1 MTRTRLPLATGW
13 LIALLTVSTPVG
25 AQKGAHKGSKREAQA
40 QNAQSLPESIFDAS
54 AEPGTLN
61 LLYGAGGKKHAPD
74 LNGSF
79 TFVKEDLNE
88 SQPKFDV
95 EDAHGVRWKV
105 KLGQEAKPEVAA
117 TRLVWAAGYFVDED
131 YYVDELKVRGLPK
144 LHRGE
149 KYASEDGSV
158 HGARLERKLEG
169 VKKLGNW
176 SWFDNPFVGTTEFNG
191 LRVMMALLN
200 NWDSSTV
207 NNSIYEVDGQRHYA
221 ITDLGASFGKTGNS
235 FTRSKG
241 RLKDYVKSK
250 FIDKT
255 TAQYVDFVMHSHP
268 FFPEIVD
275 VAYYKR
281 RSRIVKVAKHIPR
294 SDAKWL
300 GQRLAQLSERQIRD
314 CFRAAGYSPEEVDA
328 YASAVQERIAQ
339 LNAL

>member
-1 MTRTRLPLATGW
+1 MNRTRLPLATLW
-13 LIALLTVSTPVG
+13 LIALLTLSTSAR
-25 AQKGAHKGSKREAQA
+25 AQKSGHKSSKREAQA
-40 QNAQSLPESIFDAS
+40 LKAQSLPEMIFDAS
-54 AEPGTLN
+54 AQPGTLN
-61 LLYGAGGKKHAPD
+61 LIYGAGGKEHAPD

-105 KLGQEAKPEVAA
+105 KLGQEAKSEVAA

-149 KYASEDGSV
+149 KYASEDGAV

-176 SWFDNPFVGTTEFNG
+176 SWFDNPFVGTREFNG
-191 LRVMMALLN
+191 LRVTMALLN
-200 NWDSSTV
+200 NWDSSTI
-207 NNSIYEVDGQRHYA
+207 NNSIYEVDGRRHYA
-221 ITDLGASFGKTGNS
+221 VTDLGASFGKTGNS

-241 RLKDYVKSK
+241 RLEDYVKSR

-268 FFPEIVD
+268 FFPEVVD
-275 VAYYKR
+275 VAYYRR
-281 RSRIVKVAKHIPR
+281 RSRIVKVAQHIPR
-294 SDAKWL
+294 ADAKWL

-314 CFRAAGYSPEEVDA
+314 CFRTAGYSREEVDA
-328 YASAVQERIAQ
+328 YTAAVQERIAQ

>member
-1 MTRTRLPLATGW
+1 MTQTRLSVAIAW
-13 LIALLTVSTPVG
+13 LIALLALPAPGG
-25 AQKGAHKGSKREAQA
+25 AQKSAHKGSRRDAQA
-40 QNAQSLPESIFDAS
+40 QDAQSPPESIFDAS
-54 AEPGTLN
+54 VEPGALN
-61 LLYGAGGKKHAPD
+61 TFYGPGGKEHAPD
-74 LNGSF
+74 LNDSF

-95 EDAHGVRWKV
+95 EDAHGTRWKV

-149 KYASEDGSV
+149 KYASEDGTV

-169 VKKLGNW
+169 VKKLGKW
-176 SWFDNPFVGTTEFNG
+176 SWFDNPFVGTREFNG

-200 NWDSSTV
+200 NWDSSTI
-207 NNSIYEVDGQRHYA
+207 NNSIYEVDGQRRYA
-221 ITDLGASFGKTGNS
+221 VTDLGASFGKTGNS

-268 FFPEIVD
+268 FFPEVVD
-275 VAYYKR
+275 GAYYGR
-281 RSRIVKVAKHIPR
+281 RSRIVKVAQHIPR
-294 SDAKWL
+294 ADAKWL
-300 GQRLAQLSERQIRD
+300 GRRLGQLSERQIRD
-314 CFRAAGYSPEEVDA
+314 CFRAAGYPPQEVDA
-328 YASAVQERIAQ
+328 YATAVQERIAQ